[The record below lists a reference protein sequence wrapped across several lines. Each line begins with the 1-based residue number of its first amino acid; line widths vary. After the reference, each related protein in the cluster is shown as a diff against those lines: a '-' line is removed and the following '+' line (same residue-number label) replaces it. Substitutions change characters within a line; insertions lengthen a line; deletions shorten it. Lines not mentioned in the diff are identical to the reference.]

1 MVKAKRAFI
10 DTMKTY
16 TLSIAV
22 GYDVRSV
29 VLTDDELTLIRAGK
43 SLTKE
48 VDDYYEGEEY
58 TFTFEFNQD
67 PDYSLMVTYQQ
78 GDDILTAGDGYLG
91 DLNDMDIVESL

>member
-1 MVKAKRAFI
+1 
-10 DTMKTY
+10 MKTY

-22 GYDVRSV
+22 GYDLRSV
-29 VLTDDELTLIRAGK
+29 VLTDNELTLIRTGK

-58 TFTFEFNQD
+58 TYTFEFNQD
-67 PDYSLMVTYQQ
+67 PDYSLKVNYQQ

-91 DLNDMDIVESL
+91 DIDDAIVLELE

>member
-22 GYDVRSV
+22 GYDLRSV
-29 VLTDDELTLIRAGK
+29 VLTDNELALIRAGK

-58 TFTFEFNQD
+58 TYTFEFNQD
-67 PDYSLMVTYQQ
+67 PDYSLKVSYQQ
-78 GDDILTAGDGYLG
+78 GDDILTAGDRYLG
-91 DLNDMDIVESL
+91 DIDDAIVLELT

>member
-10 DTMKTY
+10 NTMKTF

-22 GYDVRSV
+22 GYDLRSV
-29 VLTDDELTLIRAGK
+29 VLTDDELTLIRSGE
-43 SLTKE
+43 SFTKE

-58 TFTFEFNQD
+58 TYTFEFNKD
-67 PDYSLMVTYQQ
+67 PDYSLKVTYQR

-91 DLNDMDIVESL
+91 DLNDMDIVENL